1 MATFNYTGS
10 IQYFTVPA
18 GGAGEY
24 QIDAFGAQGGHEF
37 ADSDNLGAAVSGEI
51 FLAAGAKLEIVV
63 GGEGGSAGL
72 GSHGLG
78 GAGGGGGSFVIETF
92 NGSEAVN
99 ILEAVAGGGGGA
111 DMAGGPGSGS
121 SGDGGGPGLA
131 APTGGHG
138 SGGLGGGAAGGI
150 DGAGGGAGAGGG
162 GGGYTGGAGGN
173 FETNPGNG
181 LVGDSFA
188 GGAGGAAGPFGGN
201 SGGAGGF
208 GGGGGGGSVGGGGG
222 GGYGGESQGG
232 GGGSYLNSSLTSPSE
247 SANAHPDNGEV
258 TIALVCFVTGSRI
271 RTRRGEVAVEGL
283 AVGDLAVTATGEAR
297 PIRWIGHRRIERPTR
312 DQWPV
317 RVMAGAFGEGLP
329 ERDLFL
335 SPGHAVCVEVVDEVF
350 VPVDHLINGVT
361 IFREAVAEVTYW
373 HVELESHD
381 VLLAEGMPC
390 ESYMDAGNRA
400 FFGREY
406 GRLETIDPGRVA
418 ESLTRYARPF
428 VDQGPIVAAIGE
440 RLAAKAAAMRPAET
454 ERQTA

>member
-51 FLAAGAKLEIVV
+51 FLAAGATLEIVV

-99 ILEAVAGGGGGA
+99 ILEAVAGG
-111 DMAGGPGSGS
+111 
-121 SGDGGGPGLA
+121 
-131 APTGGHG
+131 
-138 SGGLGGGAAGGI
+138 
-150 DGAGGGAGAGGG
+150 GGGAGAGGG

-208 GGGGGGGSVGGGGG
+208 GGGGGGGSVGGGGGGGYGGGGG